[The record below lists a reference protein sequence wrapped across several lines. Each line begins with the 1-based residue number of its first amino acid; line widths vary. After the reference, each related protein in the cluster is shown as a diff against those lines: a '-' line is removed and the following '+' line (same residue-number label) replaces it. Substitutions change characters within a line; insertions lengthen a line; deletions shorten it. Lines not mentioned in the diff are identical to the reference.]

1 MAATD
6 SFHHKLN
13 SRSTI
18 TIDWVTVALSLA
30 PTLLGNRHQNICQSR
45 LWLAAP
51 RSRRPTPPQ
60 PPRSRRDSPAMPR
73 LQFAGTRGMW
83 TPPSTWPC
91 VEGVRCPTRHHTVL
105 VGTKTVIT
113 FRLFFRS
120 HSFKIKYKK
129 NYNNIS
135 YKILLV
141 KTIILDI
148 TGE

>member
-60 PPRSRRDSPAMPR
+60 PPRSLRDSPAMPR
-73 LQFAGTRGMW
+73 LQLRVCGNSGNVNASLDVAMCRRCQVSD
-83 TPPSTWPC
+83 PPS
-91 VEGVRCPTRHHTVL
+91 H
-105 VGTKTVIT
+105 VIT
-113 FRLFFRS
+113 FRLTFRS
-120 HSFKIKYKK
+120 HSFKIQYKK
-129 NYNNIS
+129 NYNDIS
-135 YKILLV
+135 YRILLV